1 VNEPFSIPALEE
13 ALDVDGAQEVIEC
26 FLEDCGGLLNTIEQA
41 ILMKEQ
47 EALRSNSHKLSGCCK
62 AIGADHVY
70 QLSSKLEAYAMQSD
84 WSRAASLLPE
94 LKYSYELIDTSAK
107 RYLNGS

>member
-1 VNEPFSIPALEE
+1 VKEPFSIPALEE
-13 ALDVDGAQEVIEC
+13 ALDVDGAQEIIEC
-26 FLEDCGGLLNTIEQA
+26 FLDDCGGLLNVIEEA

-70 QLSSKLEAYAMQSD
+70 QLSSTLEAYAMQEN
-84 WSRAASLLPE
+84 WSAAASLLPE
-94 LKYSYELIDTSAK
+94 LKYSYELIAISAK
-107 RYLNGS
+107 RYLNGA